1 MDPLS
6 ATPSEVIGTWTVHR
20 VDETGS
26 TNDDLVAAARAGA
39 AGGTALVT
47 RFQST
52 GHGRLDRKWEAPK
65 GANLLV
71 SLLFRPVP
79 ENPHLL
85 THAVALAARSAAA
98 NVARVIA
105 DLKWPND
112 LLVDGRK
119 LAGLLATAGPL
130 VGDRPEFVVVGLGL
144 NVNWAPDDAAS
155 LKSAGDGNEIEVDAV
170 LRGLLAA
177 LDRILESSDERIDDL
192 YRRNLSTLRREVR
205 IELPGGEIVEGRA
218 LDVER
223 DGRLVVLDRCGVTRR
238 LAVGDVVHVRTTNF
252 EA

>member
-1 MDPLS
+1 
-6 ATPSEVIGTWTVHR
+6 
-20 VDETGS
+20 
-26 TNDDLVAAARAGA
+26 
-39 AGGTALVT
+39 
-47 RFQST
+47 
-52 GHGRLDRKWEAPK
+52 
-65 GANLLV
+65 
-71 SLLFRPVP
+71 
-79 ENPHLL
+79 
-85 THAVALAARSAAA
+85 
-98 NVARVIA
+98 
-105 DLKWPND
+105 
-112 LLVDGRK
+112 
-119 LAGLLATAGPL
+119 
-130 VGDRPEFVVVGLGL
+130 
-144 NVNWAPDDAAS
+144 